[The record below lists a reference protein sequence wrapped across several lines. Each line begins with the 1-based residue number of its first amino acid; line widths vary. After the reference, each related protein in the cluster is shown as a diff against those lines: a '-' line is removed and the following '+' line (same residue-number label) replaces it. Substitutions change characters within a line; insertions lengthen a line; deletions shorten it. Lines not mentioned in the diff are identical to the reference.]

1 MPPYIDLA
9 NIPTAA
15 VAATSRLRVR
25 PENRNAE
32 DDVGGWAGFLRGL
45 ADAGPIRI
53 GTSLPGV
60 ALEHQGSWPGAS
72 IKGSFG
78 IASGRRFRLRML
90 LARWSRIDM
99 PEPDAADAGRHRQL
113 SILDMQGI
121 PVLDLGFGEDRQGS
135 ASENLT
141 RHLAA
146 SRATS
151 WSESAPRMTADTE
164 DFNDDTLRGLMAEL
178 GDSIDL
184 IDLAEATGQ
193 LRLSPARLRERGRAN
208 AVDAEL
214 VPCFLEAL
222 AEQALPIRI
231 ATGTAGVAHSLDC
244 AFFCH
249 RRDGAWQTLQ
259 SDAARLRIDTS
270 EIDSAWISRVCN
282 AANEQTWLR
291 LYDARG
297 RSLATIGS
305 VPGFVVG
312 ENPIW
317 RTLVNALQ
325 D

>member
-9 NIPTAA
+9 SMPTAA
-15 VAATSRLRVR
+15 VAAASRPRVR

-32 DDVGGWAGFLRGL
+32 DDVDRWAGFLREL

-60 ALEHQGSWPGAS
+60 TLEHHGSWPGAS

-90 LARWSRIDM
+90 LGRWSRIDTSG
-99 PEPDAADAGRHRQL
+99 PDAADDGRQRQL

-121 PVLDLGFGEDRQGS
+121 ALLDLGFGEDRQGS
-135 ASENLT
+135 ASETLT
-141 RHLAA
+141 RRLAA

-151 WSESAPRMTADTE
+151 WSESAPRIGGDTE
-164 DFNDDTLRGLMAEL
+164 GFNSDRLRGLTAEL
-178 GDSIDL
+178 GDSVDL

-193 LRLSPARLRERGRAN
+193 LRLSPSRLRERGRAN

-259 SDAARLRIDTS
+259 SDSARLRIDTS
-270 EIDSAWISRVCN
+270 EIDSAWISRLSHG
-282 AANEQTWLR
+282 ANEQTLLR

>member
-1 MPPYIDLA
+1 
-9 NIPTAA
+9 
-15 VAATSRLRVR
+15 
-25 PENRNAE
+25 
-32 DDVGGWAGFLRGL
+32 
-45 ADAGPIRI
+45 
-53 GTSLPGV
+53 
-60 ALEHQGSWPGAS
+60 
-72 IKGSFG
+72 
-78 IASGRRFRLRML
+78 
-90 LARWSRIDM
+90 
-99 PEPDAADAGRHRQL
+99 
-113 SILDMQGI
+113 MQGI
-121 PVLDLGFGEDRQGS
+121 PVLDLGFGEAHLGG
-135 ASENLT
+135 ASETLT
-141 RHLAA
+141 RRLAA
-146 SRATS
+146 SRAAS
-151 WSESAPRMTADTE
+151 WSESAPRIVADTE
-164 DFNDDTLRGLMAEL
+164 DLNSDTLRGLMAEL
-178 GDSIDL
+178 DDSVDL
-184 IDLAEATGQ
+184 MDLAEATGQ
-193 LRLSPARLRERGRAN
+193 LQLSPERLRERGRAN

-231 ATGTAGVAHSLDC
+231 ATGTAGVAQSLDC

-259 SDAARLRIDTS
+259 SDSARLRIDTS
-270 EIDSAWISRVCN
+270 EIDSAWISRVSH